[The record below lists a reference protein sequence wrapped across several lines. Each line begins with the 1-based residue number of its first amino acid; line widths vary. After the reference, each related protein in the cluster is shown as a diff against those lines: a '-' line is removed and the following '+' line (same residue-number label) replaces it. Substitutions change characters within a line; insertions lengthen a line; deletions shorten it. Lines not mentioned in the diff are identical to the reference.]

1 MCPFCWTTVAMMTAG
16 VASTGALG
24 AVLVRVGL
32 ARVGVVSEGR
42 TQADMY
48 ERIGTN
54 LSEGRSG
61 DDNERD

>member
-32 ARVGVVSEGR
+32 ARAEDA
-42 TQADMY
+42 QADMY
-48 ERIGTN
+48 ERSVAS
-54 LSEGRSG
+54 LSEDRSG
-61 DDNERD
+61 NDNQRD

>member
-1 MCPFCWTTVAMMTAG
+1 MCPFCWTTVAVMTAG

-32 ARVGVVSEGR
+32 ARVED

-48 ERIGTN
+48 ERRGAN
-54 LSEGRSG
+54 LSKERSV

>member
-24 AVLVRVGL
+24 AVLVRVRL
-32 ARVGVVSEGR
+32 ARAEDA
-42 TQADMY
+42 QADMY
-48 ERIGTN
+48 ERMGTN